1 VVDRVMSAG
10 PAKDVRPGPAPT
22 KPAEVLLEPP
32 EGTIEGSALG
42 SYGEVVIFVRDPS
55 LSAGAVSG

>member
-1 VVDRVMSAG
+1 
-10 PAKDVRPGPAPT
+10 
-22 KPAEVLLEPP
+22 VLLEPP